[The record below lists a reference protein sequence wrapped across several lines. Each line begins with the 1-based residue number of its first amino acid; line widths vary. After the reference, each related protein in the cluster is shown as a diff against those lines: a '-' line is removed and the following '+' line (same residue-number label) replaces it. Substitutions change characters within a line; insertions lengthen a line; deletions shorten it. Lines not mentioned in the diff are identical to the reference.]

1 VKAPRAALL
10 AVVIAL
16 GAAACGADAAEQ
28 PAVGPGEVEV
38 VLEVEHSYFD
48 QERLRVVEG
57 TEVTFVVRNGDPIGH
72 ELIVGPPD
80 VHRRHEDGTE
90 AAHPPRPGEVSVA
103 PNEDGSTTYTFDEVG
118 TVEFACHLPGHYDHG
133 MHGEVEVVPAA

>member
-1 VKAPRAALL
+1 VVLGLAA
-10 AVVIAL
+10 
-16 GAAACGADAAEQ
+16 GCGADAAEQ
-28 PAVGPGEVEV
+28 PAVGPGDATIE
-38 VLEVEHSYFD
+38 LDVEHSYFE

-80 VHRRHEDGTE
+80 VHQRHEDGTE
-90 AAHPPRPGEVSVA
+90 AAHPPRPGEVSVP
-103 PNEDGSTTYTFDEVG
+103 PNADGTTTYLFDEVG

-133 MHGEVEVVPAA
+133 MHGEVEVVPAP